1 MKFCRMFIYDLR
13 NSLKYNLV
21 IYLLTA
27 CMMAFACM
35 DYGSAVRWHNET
47 EQLGEAGY
55 QEYLL
60 NIVRGMEK
68 LTEDSASS
76 RQINIPVVYI
86 GMAIFISYI
95 TGRYIFN
102 DSVYTVLVKGRSRTA
117 WIISK
122 SIVMGVQIAL
132 VYITALAV
140 SLLFGGTGKAV
151 EISRCISL
159 MKMENVLPAALEQ
172 PLFLV
177 LTLAVPM
184 SAAYAIAQLQITVSL
199 IFNNIAGFV
208 TAMIIYLGSVFEYN
222 LIMLGNGCMVQ
233 RSRYFT
239 DNGFGIKM
247 ILLFDVVVILAAMV
261 VQVFTVQKKD
271 FFRA

>member
-13 NSLKYNLV
+13 CSFKYNIV
-21 IYLLTA
+21 IYLLAA
-27 CMMAFACM
+27 CMMLLACM
-35 DYGSAVRWHNET
+35 DYGSTVKWHNKA
-47 EQLGEAGY
+47 EQPGEAGY

-68 LTEDSASS
+68 LTDDSMSQ

-95 TGRYIFN
+95 TGRYIYS

-122 SIVMGVQIAL
+122 SLMTGVQIAL
-132 VYITALAV
+132 LYIMALAV
-140 SLLFGGTGKAV
+140 SLLFGGTGSGV
-151 EISRCISL
+151 EISRCTSL
-159 MKMENVLPAALEQ
+159 MKMEYVLPAALEQ

-177 LTLAVPM
+177 LTLVVPM
-184 SAAYAIAQLQITVSL
+184 VTAYAIAQIQITVSL

-208 TAMIIYLGSVFEYN
+208 TAMIIYFGSVFEYN
-222 LIMLGNGCMVQ
+222 LLMLGNGCMVQ
-233 RSRYFT
+233 RSRYFM
-239 DNGFGIKM
+239 DNGFSVEM
-247 ILLFDVVVILAAMV
+247 ILLFDAVVIVAAMAL
-261 VQVFTVQKKD
+261 QIFTAQKKD
-271 FFRA
+271 W